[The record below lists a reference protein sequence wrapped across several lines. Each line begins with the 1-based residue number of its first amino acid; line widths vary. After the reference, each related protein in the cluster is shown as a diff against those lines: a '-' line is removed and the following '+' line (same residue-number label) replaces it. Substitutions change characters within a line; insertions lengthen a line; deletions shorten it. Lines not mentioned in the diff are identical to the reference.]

1 MFLNAIAFPL
11 CNATDILWNRNMVSC
26 CSLVTSVILLP
37 TSDINSTAF
46 SFHAPPVSI
55 VIGANWW
62 AFASSWYYAVL
73 LSAARFA
80 AADAVV
86 AVSAMY
92 ELA

>member
-1 MFLNAIAFPL
+1 
-11 CNATDILWNRNMVSC
+11 MVSC
-26 CSLVTSVILLP
+26 RSFVTSVILLP
-37 TSDINSTAF
+37 TSEMNSTAF

-55 VIGANWW
+55 AIGANGQ
-62 AFASSWYYAVL
+62 FLVLRRL

-86 AVSAMY
+86 TVSAMY